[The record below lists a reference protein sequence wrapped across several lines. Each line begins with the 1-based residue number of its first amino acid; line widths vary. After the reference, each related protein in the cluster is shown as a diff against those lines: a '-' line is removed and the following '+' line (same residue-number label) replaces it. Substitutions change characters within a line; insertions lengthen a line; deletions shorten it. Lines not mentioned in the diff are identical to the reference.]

1 MNNIEFE
8 KFDDGFILLRN
19 FLTKEEQIE
28 ISNISLQLEDKFV
41 HINRN
46 RYRIYDAVHKYPRND
61 YLLNIVSKILKTA
74 IELDNTLNKYTDLST
89 HLLFL
94 RYFDNSSLGFHR
106 DDDENDGCGLNPV
119 ISLSIGNSCRF
130 TYKND
135 GDDKKNH
142 IKLNNGDVLL
152 FGGKSRYILHSVSK
166 CYKNSPDYIK
176 NIIGNNRLN
185 LTFRYAPNI
194 IGREFEFRSIDNYA
208 DKK

>member
-1 MNNIEFE
+1 MEDIIETNNNIELIDE
-8 KFDDGFILLRN
+8 GFILLKG

-28 ISNISLQLEDKFV
+28 ISKISVELNDKFI

-46 RYRIYDAVHKYPRND
+46 RYRIYDAIPKYPKYE
-61 YLLNIVSKILKTA
+61 YLLNIVKKILDKA
-74 IELDNTLNKYTDLST
+74 IELDSTLSPYTELST

-94 RYFDNSSLGFHR
+94 RYADNSSLGFHR

-130 TYKND
+130 TYKDDTD
-135 GDDKKNH
+135 GSRHH

-166 CYKNSPDYIK
+166 MYKNSPDYIK
-176 NIIGNNRLN
+176 DIIGNNRLN

-194 IGREFEFRSIDNYA
+194 LGREHEFESFP
-208 DKK
+208 